1 MKKIT
6 KVVVISI
13 FLLINNILRSKKN
26 QQVYTRYFLI
36 LAHKTQQSEDLSIF
50 KLLQLPLHVLIMEKK
65 PKQNNNK
72 LTSSS
77 FTHFLAKIVLIHV
90 SSPVG
95 THSTD
100 CFFVIVSVLRKKLLT
115 VIKI

>member
-50 KLLQLPLHVLIMEKK
+50 KLLQLPLHVLIMKK
-65 PKQNNNK
+65 KKQNKTIINK
-72 LTSSS
+72 QVPPLHI
-77 FTHFLAKIVLIHV
+77 F
-90 SSPVG
+90 
-95 THSTD
+95 
-100 CFFVIVSVLRKKLLT
+100 LRK
-115 VIKI
+115 